1 MTKHLQAAGRV
12 SFPSA
17 LYHPYNIHAV
27 GVQTESVL
35 RRNRFSWQHIGRFT
49 ENVLRSVNNLEER
62 SLVQTYDFH
71 FMFGPISRLWETKKG
86 RNSPLNYRLQ
96 CLDHVWVLI
105 LKLIWQ
111 ERNLYEENSLQ
122 ETGGLYFY

>member
-1 MTKHLQAAGRV
+1 MATVMTLIKMQKMKAIKHLQAAGRV

-49 ENVLRSVNNLEER
+49 ESVLRSVNNLEE
-62 SLVQTYDFH
+62 QFH
-71 FMFGPISRLWETKKG
+71 TA
-86 RNSPLNYRLQ
+86 Y
-96 CLDHVWVLI
+96 
-105 LKLIWQ
+105 
-111 ERNLYEENSLQ
+111 
-122 ETGGLYFY
+122 YFYLMVR